1 MAMTDATLNRLL
13 TTMKASFDKVYLSS
27 GSFVGGITRLGDNI
41 STVVTTT
48 LVANPTNITLGW
60 ATASGG
66 SIAINNTPTD
76 GTAIN
81 FSMKA
86 SLNART
92 IDLVD
97 SSGVIQAVVALFT
110 TQTAGTTGLGVF
122 IGSLTIDISEE
133 V

>member
-27 GSFVGGITRLGDNI
+27 GLFGGGITGLGNNI
-41 STVVTTT
+41 SEQTIT

-66 SIAINNTPTD
+66 SIATNNTPTA

-86 SLNART
+86 SLSATT
-92 IDLVD
+92 ILLID
-97 SSGVIQAVVALFT
+97 SSGVIQAVVALLH